1 MNKIDDKIRW
11 ENFLLTL
18 IDKYPAM
25 YAEYTKK
32 HFANNDYNTKSSNS
46 KRGDRG
52 T

>member
-1 MNKIDDKIRW
+1 MSW
-11 ENFLLTL
+11 ESFLLT
-18 IDKYPAM
+18 IKDKYPAM

-32 HFANNDYNTKSSNS
+32 HLANNDYYNTKSSNS